1 MFLDS
6 HGEQPQ
12 SPPSKMIMLPVPVV
26 ALGHAPLLYALLTDF
41 SFFFFFQYLFQN
53 FYLYIY
59 LYIPGLCC
67 SQGALFFHT
76 YLYLFICLA
85 VLGVSCVM
93 WDLIP

>member
-41 SFFFFFQYLFQN
+41 SFFFFSIFISKFLFIYLF
-53 FYLYIY
+53 IY
-59 LYIPGLCC
+59 TRSMLQSVG
-67 SQGALFFHT
+67 SFFHT